1 MELYMAR
8 VETGLSSATLLAAC
22 MMLCGAF
29 FQMQKIKQEN
39 KQKNYHGL
47 QLSVCAVL
55 LCLAIGRVV
64 LSALHLRRIA
74 GEVMATVYDILT
86 CLSLTGPPIFEA
98 SGMLVLV
105 STC

>member
-1 MELYMAR
+1 METYMAR

-22 MMLCGAF
+22 VMLCGAF
-29 FQMQKIKQEN
+29 FQ

-47 QLSVCAVL
+47 QLFVCAVL
-55 LCLAIGRVV
+55 LCFAIARVI

-74 GEVMATVYDILT
+74 GEAMATVYDILT

-98 SGMLVLV
+98 SGMVVLV
-105 STC
+105 NIC